1 MPPVGRIAP
10 APITEIL
17 GQMCVDFA
25 RPPYTSLVQTRHH
38 HSPARVS
45 PLELQACGPVIE
57 EQATAAFQRRT
68 SALHRRGNLVPSGA
82 VRFQGCR
89 KQRRRDVE
97 TSPRAPCVVPSLQM
111 VLIRQSGLSKQWN
124 PLPSSLCDLSS
135 KQATLSLASLLLG
148 CLAQATLDCVLTTV
162 VWQNLSTKR
171 NEPDID

>member
-10 APITEIL
+10 APTTEIL
-17 GQMCVDFA
+17 GQMCIDFA
-25 RPPYTSLVQTRHH
+25 RPPYTSLVQKRHH
-38 HSPARVS
+38 HSPAR
-45 PLELQACGPVIE
+45 ACGPVIE

-82 VRFQGCR
+82 VRSQGCR
-89 KQRRRDVE
+89 NQRRRDVE
-97 TSPRAPCVVPSLQM
+97 TSPTTPCVVPSLQM
-111 VLIRQSGLSKQWN
+111 VLIRQSGLSKQWD

-135 KQATLSLASLLLG
+135 KQATLGLASLPLG
-148 CLAQATLDCVLTTV
+148 CLGQATLDCVLTTV